1 MKKLIYL
8 LFVTT
13 ILLSSCAK
21 ETSYLEAG
29 VDTEG
34 EGGSGGGTS
43 TAALEGTKWKMTALL
58 FGQEIAGQKVELDL
72 LKDADACSKD
82 NIMSFEKQGV
92 FIFDEG
98 ATKCDSSDPQ
108 QEKGTWSLSAD
119 KKKLT
124 LTSLALNDDTGPITY
139 DVVATSTKLTL
150 TVKETM
156 TVTAEGQT
164 ITTTIYTTI
173 VFAAHK

>member
-8 LFVTT
+8 LISTV

-21 ETSYLEAG
+21 DTFYLTPGE
-29 VDTEG
+29 DTG
-34 EGGSGGGTS
+34 SGGGGGGTS

-72 LKDADACSKD
+72 FKDADDCSKD

-92 FIFDEG
+92 FIYDEG
-98 ATKCDSSDPQ
+98 PTKCESGDPQ
-108 QEKGTWSLSAD
+108 QEKGKWVLSAD

-124 LTSLALNDDTGPITY
+124 LTSSALNDDPDPITY
-139 DVVATSTKLTL
+139 DVVVTNSKLTL
-150 TVKETM
+150 SVKETI

-164 ITTTIYTTI
+164 ITTTIYTSI

>member
-8 LFVTT
+8 LVSIT

-21 ETSYLEAG
+21 DTVYLEP
-29 VDTEG
+29 G
-34 EGGSGGGTS
+34 EITGGGGGGGTS
-43 TAALEGTKWKMTALL
+43 TASLEGTKWKMTALL

-72 LKDADACSKD
+72 FKDAEACSKD

-98 ATKCDSSDPQ
+98 PTKCVSSDPQ

-124 LTSLALNDDTGPITY
+124 LTSLALNDDTDPITY
-139 DVVATSTKLTL
+139 DVVVTNSKLTL
-150 TVKETM
+150 SVKETI

-164 ITTTIYTTI
+164 ITTTIYTSI
-173 VFAAHK
+173 VFEPHK